1 MSDAN
6 WSDASGLERGGAPLV
21 GLALVGVL
29 VAAAVAWLN
38 WPDPATQAL
47 VLVTMTL
54 CAVVLVQ
61 QRRLRRL
68 RRALK
73 QQARRRSQGPR
84 ALPSIDTAA
93 PEGEAADSRSPVI
106 SSMLS
111 ECSEGDAAS
120 WPRGSTQLRVLVAE
134 DHELNRQLLA
144 SLLHAL
150 GHEAHFAAN
159 GEQAVKAVQ
168 AHATHQPFDLVLM
181 DLAMPVM
188 DGVAAAEAMR
198 ALGERALATMPIV
211 ALTADDTPQSRA
223 RCVLA
228 GMNDFLAKPVSAE
241 DLAACLRRLFGD
253 AAAAQGRLSG
263 AATMSSPSVVDHA
276 VLNEVLNSLPRERV
290 LQLVQHFFEHAPA
303 QLGELRAAAR
313 DARMH
318 DLKVGAHGLRGAALN
333 LGLNALAAS
342 AAALHDGAS
351 HLAAHEVALL
361 LHRLEMQLEQSR
373 VALLA
378 MGLVSD

>member
-1 MSDAN
+1 M
-6 WSDASGLERGGAPLV
+6 V
-21 GLALVGVL
+21 GLAVVALF

-47 VLVTMTL
+47 VLVTLTL
-54 CAVVLVQ
+54 SAVVLVQ

-73 QQARRRSQGPR
+73 QQARRKTQSPLQPPSSDAPTSDAEALDSR
-84 ALPSIDTAA
+84 ASPVSSLLSETA
-93 PEGEAADSRSPVI
+93 EGE
-106 SSMLS
+106 
-111 ECSEGDAAS
+111 AAS
-120 WPRGSTQLRVLVAE
+120 WPRGSVQLRVLVAE

-150 GHEAHFAAN
+150 GHEARFAAN
-159 GEQAVKAVQ
+159 GEQAVQAVQ
-168 AHATHQPFDLVLM
+168 AHAQQEPFDLVLM

-188 DGVAAAEAMR
+188 DGVAAAVAIR
-198 ALGERALATMPIV
+198 ALGERAHATMPIV
-211 ALTADDTPQSRA
+211 ALTADDSPQSRA

-228 GMNDFLAKPVSAE
+228 GMNDFLSKPISAE

-253 AAAAQGRLSG
+253 AAAAQGRHG
-263 AATMSSPSVVDHA
+263 GPGTPSSPSLVDHSTLNA
-276 VLNEVLNSLPRERV
+276 VLGSLPRERV
-290 LQLVQHFFEHAPA
+290 VQLVQHFFEHAPT
-303 QLGELRAAAR
+303 QLEQLRAAVR
-313 DARMH
+313 DARMQ

-333 LGLNALAAS
+333 LGLNALAAT
-342 AAALHDGAS
+342 AAALHDGAA

-361 LHRLEMQLEQSR
+361 LQRLELQLEQSR

-378 MGLVSD
+378 MGLIVA